1 MSPHSKTPIK
11 GKEHAFQGSFTAW
24 KEVKVF
30 FLIKSLIYS
39 KHRSPWGC
47 SRPCLFFRLHLLG
60 AAPPSSRPLGGSFV
74 WKVDPGLLVL

>member
-39 KHRSPWGC
+39 VLKQESG
-47 SRPCLFFRLHLLG
+47 LG
-60 AAPPSSRPLGGSFV
+60 L
-74 WKVDPGLLVL
+74 